1 MPRWLLGVSVLLIIG
16 GLVLTTASATTGN
29 ILVLVGGLAQ
39 VWAGAAVWTNP
50 SVSNLGHPR
59 VWAAIFFALGVSF
72 VVQSV
77 LALV

>member
-16 GLVLTTASATTGN
+16 GLVLTTASETTGN

-39 VWAGAAVWTNP
+39 MWAGVAVWTNP
-50 SVSNLGHPR
+50 SVSNLSHPR